1 MAASAQKGLTPKKD
15 SIIIDFV
22 YQGIRCRETIRV
34 KPTATTIKEVARK
47 REAILYEI
55 DMGRFD
61 YAKHFPNSKR
71 AIQFAE
77 NKGSLIT
84 IEDALKGWLKRVER
98 RCQFSTMK
106 GYNGAV
112 YHHLIPQ
119 FGHLTLD
126 QFNIRHLHAWLD
138 TLNVSNK
145 RINNV
150 LSPLRQVFDDA
161 YHDGI
166 IDQNPMDRF
175 RHLPIENREPDP
187 FRPDEVRRILDQ
199 LEGQARHLI
208 QFAFW
213 TGMRTSEYIALTWEN
228 VDLARKRCHVRSAVV
243 YGKEKTTKTK
253 SGLRTIELQP
263 EAIEALEMQQ
273 AFAQSGRVFLDDKTG
288 LPWKDGQAIRKRI
301 WIPALERAGIAY
313 RNPYQTRHTF
323 ASTMLSRGENPMWV
337 AQQMGHKD
345 WGMIRQVYGR
355 WIDQ

>member
-1 MAASAQKGLTPKKD
+1 MSAATKKGITPKKD
-15 SIIIDFV
+15 SIVIDFV

-34 KPTATTIKEVARK
+34 KPTATTIQEVSRK

-55 DMGRFD
+55 DMGRFN
-61 YAKHFPNSKR
+61 YASHFPNSKR
-71 AIQFAE
+71 AIQFAT
-77 NKGSLIT
+77 NKG
-84 IEDALKGWLKRVER
+84 ALVTVEKALTDWLRRVER
-98 RCQFSTMK
+98 RCQHSTMK
-106 GYNGAV
+106 GYYGAV
-112 YHHLIPQ
+112 YFHLIPA

-126 QFNIRHLHAWLD
+126 QFNVRHLHTWLD

-161 YHDGI
+161 FHDGI
-166 IDQNPMDRF
+166 IDHNPMDRF

-187 FRPDEVRRILDQ
+187 FKPDEVSHILDQ
-199 LEGQARHLI
+199 LEGQNKNLI

-213 TGMRTSEYIALTWEN
+213 TGMRTSEFIALTWEN
-228 VDLARKRCHVRSAVV
+228 IELERKRCHVRSAMV
-243 YGKEKTTKTK
+243 YGREKTTKTK

-263 EAIEALEMQQ
+263 KAIEALKQQ
-273 AFAQSGRVFLDDKTG
+273 QQFTQIGKVFLDDKTG
-288 LPWKDGQAIRKRI
+288 LPWKDGQAIRKRV
-301 WIPALERAGIAY
+301 WMPALKRAGIAY

-345 WGMIRQVYGR
+345 WGMIRQIYGR
-355 WIDQ
+355 WIG